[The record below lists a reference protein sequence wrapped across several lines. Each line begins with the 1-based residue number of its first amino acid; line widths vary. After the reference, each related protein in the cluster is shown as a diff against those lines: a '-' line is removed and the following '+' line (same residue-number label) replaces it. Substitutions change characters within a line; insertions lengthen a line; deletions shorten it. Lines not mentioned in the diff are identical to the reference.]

1 MTMLKMES
9 VNAGYGDKV
18 VLEDV
23 TLTVKKSEIV
33 GLVGPNGSGK
43 STALKSIFG
52 IVRVNRGKI
61 IYYDDEIQNKQPSEI
76 AKSGICYIPQGGKV
90 FTKLTVQENLEM
102 GGILIKDRKELDRR
116 ISNIYNNFT
125 NLKKY
130 KNVLAGRLSGGEQ
143 QMVGF
148 CRGLVMSPEMMLVDE
163 PSIGLAPK
171 LVDQTMEII
180 KKIRENY
187 NATILIVEQNVRA
200 LLSIADRVYLL
211 NTGRIIHEEK
221 KIDSDSEKRLRD
233 IFLT

>member
-1 MTMLKMES
+1 MLKMES

-61 IYYDDEIQNKQPSEI
+61 IHYDDEIQNKQPSEI